1 MPEPFKTHLGYAQ
14 QRRDPIAAAA
24 LLQQALDRL
33 QADARRQHR
42 ALAPDLHTV
51 RTETGRP
58 IVLVPWPASGLT
70 GRGRRGRRGRGWRS
84 GGSRSRWSDRLR
96 WVEGQLGAARDAAG
110 LIANL
115 PPDQIGRQ
123 VLRVA
128 DRLGLDPAGLTRAV
142 ADAVSRDG
150 DALGRLGRRDR
161 RDDLDRGATTTPAT
175 AAQLARTGYSA
186 PLRSVAPGPSPSA
199 GAHTGAA
206 AWGATPQQRAARPR

>member
-96 WVEGQLGAARDAAG
+96 WVEGQLGAARGAAG
-110 LIANL
+110 LIATF

-123 VLRVA
+123 VLRAA
-128 DRLGLDPAGLTRAV
+128 DRLDLDPADLTRAV

-161 RDDLDRGATTTPAT
+161 RADLDRDSVTTSTT
-175 AAQLARTGYSA
+175 AARLARVGYPA
-186 PLRSVAPGPSPSA
+186 PLRSVAPGPGPAA
-199 GAHTGAA
+199 GAQTGAA
-206 AWGATPQQRAARPR
+206 GPAVTPQRRAARPR